1 MACDPLLGLE
11 NMGWHVI
18 RYWGNDIKNNL
29 LDCVNEIK
37 EMIYEIKN
45 GIYNVNYVME
55 DLL

>member
-1 MACDPLLGLE
+1 
-11 NMGWHVI
+11 MGWHVI